1 VRTAVIGG
9 TGIHWLA
16 SKRCS
21 LRKTR
26 KTRKGLVD
34 ETPVL
39 DLRGVPQGDRQP
51 PWCARRFEAVD
62 HLGAMLVG
70 KGLDRFDLNDDPSD
84 SSFAYSAYFVVLSC
98 RPTVL
103 FHVNYPAVRTA

>member
-1 VRTAVIGG
+1 
-9 TGIHWLA
+9 
-16 SKRCS
+16 
-21 LRKTR
+21 
-26 KTRKGLVD
+26 
-34 ETPVL
+34 
-39 DLRGVPQGDRQP
+39 
-51 PWCARRFEAVD
+51 
-62 HLGAMLVG
+62 MLVG